1 MPTIQLLKETAD
13 NVWRELIELGP
24 VHRIPPAEENL
35 YIVSRKQVEELK
47 RKNLPFK
54 EVNLR
59 QRGIVGGQ

>member
-59 QRGIVGGQ
+59 QSGIVGGQ

>member
-1 MPTIQLLKETAD
+1 MPTIQLLKGTAD
-13 NVWRELIELGP
+13 NVWRELVELGP

-47 RKNLPFK
+47 RKNLSFK

-59 QRGIVGGQ
+59 QKEL